1 MNRFIDDIIKITI
14 DDPLWVERAK
24 KADLLLAIHTIFRP
38 IQYSEPLKQDEPLP
52 LHKIAGEG

>member
-1 MNRFIDDIIKITI
+1 MNRFIDDNIKITI

-52 LHKIAGEG
+52 LHKIA

>member
-24 KADLLLAIHTIFRP
+24 KSDLLLAIHTIFRP
-38 IQYSEPLKQDEPLP
+38 IQYYEPLKQDEPLP
-52 LHKIAGEG
+52 IHKIA